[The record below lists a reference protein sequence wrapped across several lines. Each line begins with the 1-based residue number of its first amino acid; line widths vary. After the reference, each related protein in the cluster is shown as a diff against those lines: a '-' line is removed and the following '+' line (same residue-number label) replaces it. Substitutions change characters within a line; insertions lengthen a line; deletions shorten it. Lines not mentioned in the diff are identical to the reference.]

1 MHLVS
6 HARGFLTVERYC
18 RIGSGHRGVV
28 EALASL
34 YAGGNTMD
42 HRHSREPYCQYRLM
56 VAAAKVLNTPVLLP
70 EAQPASQARRTGLGA
85 SST

>member
-1 MHLVS
+1 VPALTAVDHLGGTKPGFSALLMHLVS

-34 YAGGNTMD
+34 YAGGNTMGTIV
-42 HRHSREPYCQYRLM
+42 M
-56 VAAAKVLNTPVLLP
+56 VASPTANIA
-70 EAQPASQARRTGLGA
+70 
-85 SST
+85 